1 MDREKVF
8 YEAPEMET
16 VSLEML
22 CHVLDTSLDASRS
35 DYGVANV
42 ENWD

>member
-1 MDREKVF
+1 MQVLF
-8 YEAPEMET
+8 FLWAVAAET